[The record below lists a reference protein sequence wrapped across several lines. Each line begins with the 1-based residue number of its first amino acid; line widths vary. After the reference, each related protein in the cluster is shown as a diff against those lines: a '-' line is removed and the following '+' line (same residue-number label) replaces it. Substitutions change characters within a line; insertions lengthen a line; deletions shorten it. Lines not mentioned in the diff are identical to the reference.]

1 MFSKSA
7 KVAAVGALA
16 LGMGAE
22 AVSPAAKQTYQEIM
36 QADCNAPF
44 RQMVMPHHPD
54 KGGNIDDFSFVES
67 ARQSRKA
74 SCDRNRQTTK
84 PKPPSGTSRKK
95 WNQQQR
101 GQRRQAKEEARK
113 QSERQ
118 EEADARASKDN
129 SKDDTEQPSNTLRN
143 VAAAAAIG
151 LGGVVVRNRL
161 RGDDEEEEQLPQPPP
176 PPRPP
181 RPRTPPRNRY

>member
-22 AVSPAAKQTYQEIM
+22 AVSPAAKQTYTEIM

-67 ARQSRKA
+67 ARQSRKGNC
-74 SCDRNRQTTK
+74 SPNTQTPSTK

-161 RGDDEEEEQLPQPPP
+161 RGDDEEEEQLPL

-181 RPRTPPRNRY
+181 RPQTPPRYR